1 MKKRDP
7 KVTSKIMSSI
17 KSKNT
22 KPEITLRKALWNK
35 GLRYRKN
42 YKKLPGSP
50 DIVFV
55 GKKVAIFIDGDF
67 WHGNNWRI
75 RGLKSLEEELSQ
87 YSDFWKQKI
96 LRNIERDKRV
106 NKELKELGWT
116 VLRYWESDIKKNI
129 DKVIDDILK
138 HLA

>member
-67 WHGNNWRI
+67 WHGNN
-75 RGLKSLEEELSQ
+75 
-87 YSDFWKQKI
+87 
-96 LRNIERDKRV
+96 
-106 NKELKELGWT
+106 
-116 VLRYWESDIKKNI
+116 
-129 DKVIDDILK
+129 
-138 HLA
+138 

>member
-1 MKKRDP
+1 M
-7 KVTSKIMSSI
+7 
-17 KSKNT
+17 
-22 KPEITLRKALWNK
+22 
-35 GLRYRKN
+35 
-42 YKKLPGSP
+42 
-50 DIVFV
+50 
-55 GKKVAIFIDGDF
+55 
-67 WHGNNWRI
+67 
-75 RGLKSLEEELSQ
+75 EEELSQ

-96 LRNIERDKRV
+96 LCNIERDKRV